1 MEVGACGLTRGV
13 SEQPIYQRSALRRV
27 PTIDFKGV
35 SLSLCLVWLHS
46 LPSQVIDGT
55 SPLIQAV
62 LADPHVQSCLVDSRI
77 RRALETLV
85 VNPQNAAALMSDPI
99 VRDVIIFLSQLI
111 ARVS

>member
-1 MEVGACGLTRGV
+1 M
-13 SEQPIYQRSALRRV
+13 
-27 PTIDFKGV
+27 
-35 SLSLCLVWLHS
+35 
-46 LPSQVIDGT
+46 IDGT